1 VNYEKEVSLAK
12 KAYEVFLSFLKEI
25 SFEKEMIE
33 QRVRHYENI
42 YHKIEKTVRPRKKNR
57 RTSSAIIRN
66 YVCPYQN
73 CRKRYGSDVSL
84 NLHIKRKHN
93 GGNKSER
100 ELFAKEY
107 FEALKNGEE
116 LETELNLPP
125 NFIED
130 IKEEYYRLNEMNF
143 VKPFDPSRIM
153 QYVKDLSEID
163 SLSDDD
169 DDDGEEGE
177 DGWENEYEGSN
188 SKTYITSPGNEG
200 DDSDGSSDGGV
211 SDEGDS
217 DNEEMNVHTNKK
229 PQVATEKT
237 FGNIKKV
244 EANSNKRMKK

>member
-1 VNYEKEVSLAK
+1 MNIQEGLNVPLSNNIISGGNVKDEGDGSNKMYHFGQIDPSLMPFFNIAESKVNKPNFEKSVNYEKEVSLAK

-100 ELFAKEY
+100 ELFAVFYHIYLTSIERVFRSVEKRRR
-107 FEALKNGEE
+107 AGNGA
-116 LETELNLPP
+116 
-125 NFIED
+125 
-130 IKEEYYRLNEMNF
+130 
-143 VKPFDPSRIM
+143 KP
-153 QYVKDLSEID
+153 
-163 SLSDDD
+163 
-169 DDDGEEGE
+169 
-177 DGWENEYEGSN
+177 
-188 SKTYITSPGNEG
+188 
-200 DDSDGSSDGGV
+200 SS
-211 SDEGDS
+211 
-217 DNEEMNVHTNKK
+217 
-229 PQVATEKT
+229 
-237 FGNIKKV
+237 
-244 EANSNKRMKK
+244 